1 MALYRHNSTGFL
13 GEFASNPGAG
23 YTAISAMPTD
33 TVANRVAWWRALDT
47 FGQTSSWHPSLYRL
61 PQDPGEATISIQFSQ
76 DIALISSEPD
86 GTVTNPRDP
95 TNSWYI
101 GATTEV
107 RVYRGITDVTIT
119 EGWTLTKVE
128 EGCTS
133 TLSEAGGLYTLK
145 LTSIPLLATN
155 AGYVRITA
163 TRTGSGTFTKD
174 FRFLKVFQGQDGA
187 AGTYVSYVFKASA
200 TTPPTPTDTTPI
212 PAGWLDSPPVSSD
225 PVWMSKA
232 TVSGELAGTWSTPVK
247 VTAIDGSDG
256 SFTTYQYAKNTSFT
270 TAPTTGWADT
280 PYALSA
286 GEYQWMRTKTTDPNT
301 GDVSYGAAYRVTGEK
316 GEDGANGS
324 SGTVIDLSNEAHT
337 VPTDADGYN
346 GVYTGATTTA
356 SLFIGSTEDS
366 ANWTWTATPSGGVTG
381 TATNSN
387 RTYTV
392 SAMSVDV
399 GTVTF
404 TANKTGEAQRTAV
417 FTISKAKGGVAYS
430 LDVSAGSISK
440 SKAGAY
446 NPASLTLTASKITTS
461 GVTTY
466 AGRIRIQTQA
476 TLGGVWTTVYTSPSD
491 ETTTTYSV
499 PANIVAIK
507 AMLYLA
513 GGFTSL
519 LDQESVPVVFDGQ
532 DGSSGIILD
541 LDNENQTVAAAK
553 DGTWISGTTAT
564 TTARLY
570 LGATQLTSGIT
581 WSVQSAT
588 AGITYSQTN
597 NTSSYTVSV
606 TGMTAALATGTITV
620 AAVYNGVTYT
630 QVFTIS
636 KANAGADGTP
646 ATVYWLSTSASAIAK
661 DAAGTYNPTSFTA
674 NAYSQTGTNAPAAYT
689 GRFQIQTQATL
700 NGGWTTTY
708 SSAGNES
715 STTYSVPANIVAI
728 RVYLYQ
734 AGGTSVL
741 LDQETLPVVADGQ
754 PGTQGDRG
762 SRQIVITGTANWSDT
777 AAWDGII
784 SRFGGTK
791 PVLSDLVTIVNT
803 SAGTS
808 TSKFCTANGTRPG
821 TWETVTEYIN
831 GNLLVT
837 GTVGANAIAAN
848 AITSSKIAAGSIT
861 ADRIDS
867 RGLSIKDSA
876 GNVILA
882 AGTPLSSGNVTPA
895 AGWLNSNVTITNGAI
910 QGIGTGAGTA
920 VANSLLT
927 DSIAAA
933 ATTANWATITN
944 VPTFGGFAYLS
955 SITSANIST
964 YIAGA
969 AIGTAYI
976 ADAAI
981 TSAKIASLSA
991 DKLTAGTINGSNITV
1006 TNLNATN
1013 ITTGTLNGAR
1023 VGTGVSGDV
1032 LTTGTLN
1039 AALCNVTNLNAAN
1052 ITTGNISASRIGA
1065 GTIDA
1070 AVINLNTANAVI
1082 KTSNFTLGTGFRISG
1097 DGTAFFYGASVTG
1110 SSRSANWNGTVN
1122 AGTGQPT
1129 AGTGTQGWCI
1139 DSAGNAEF
1147 NTVIVRSAGN
1157 VTDGAITS
1165 SGGYGSP
1172 STGINTVVGTS
1183 EATFWA
1189 PSQSATTVRGTLC
1202 FNASLALR
1210 SNTGQAITGYIT
1222 IYRNGSPVRSNF
1234 FYFPPISGGVVNA
1247 VVPVTYVDTART
1259 TSAITYSFRIA
1270 SAGSGTS
1277 FTVKDMD
1284 QWWIELKR

>member
-33 TVANRVAWWRALDT
+33 TVANRVAWWRTLDT
-47 FGQTSSWHPSLYRL
+47 FGQTSSWHPSVTRD

-76 DIALISSEPD
+76 DVALISSEPD

-163 TRTGSGTFTKD
+163 AREGSGEFVKD

-212 PAGWLDSPPVSSD
+212 PAGWLDSPPVSTD

-337 VPTDADGYN
+337 VPTDADGNN

-366 ANWTWTATPSGGVTG
+366 ANWTWTATPSSGVTG

-461 GVTTY
+461 GVTAY

-476 TLGGVWTTVYTSPSD
+476 TLGGVWTTVYSSASD
-491 ETTTTYSV
+491 ETSTTYSV
-499 PANIVAIK
+499 PANIVAIN

-513 GGFTSL
+513 GGFTTA

-541 LDNENQTVAAAK
+541 LDNENQTVAAQK
-553 DGTWISGTTAT
+553 DGTWIAGTTAT

-606 TGMTAALATGTITV
+606 TGMTAALATGTITI
-620 AAVYNGVTYT
+620 AAAYNGVTYT

-646 ATVYWLSTSASAIAK
+646 ATVYWLTTSASAIGK
-661 DAAGTYNPTSFTA
+661 NAAGAYNPTSFTV

-700 NGGWTTTY
+700 NGAWTTRY
-708 SSAGNES
+708 NSLGNES
-715 STTYSVPANIVAI
+715 ATTYSVPASIVAI

-762 SRQIVITGTANWSDT
+762 SRQIVITGTANWSDQT
-777 AAWDGII
+777 AWQGILT
-784 SRFGGTK
+784 RFGGTA

-808 TSKFCTANGTRPG
+808 TSKFYTGGGNGTTTWG

-848 AITSSKIAAGSIT
+848 AITASKIAAGSIT

-882 AGTPLSSGNVTPA
+882 AGTPLSSGNITPA

-927 DSIAAA
+927 ASISAA
-933 ATTANWATITN
+933 ATTANWANITN
-944 VPTFGGFAYLS
+944 VPAFGGFAYLS

-991 DKLTAGTINGSNITV
+991 DQLTAGTIDS
-1006 TNLNATN
+1006 
-1013 ITTGTLNGAR
+1013 
-1023 VGTGVSGDV
+1023 
-1032 LTTGTLN
+1032 
-1039 AALCNVTNLNAAN
+1039 
-1052 ITTGNISASRIGA
+1052 
-1065 GTIDA
+1065 
-1070 AVINLNTANAVI
+1070 AVINLNTASAVI

-1097 DGTAFFYGASVTG
+1097 DGTAFFYGAAVTG
-1110 SSRSANWNGTVN
+1110 SSRSTNWNGTIN
-1122 AGTGQPT
+1122 STTGQPT

-1139 DSAGNAEF
+1139 DSTGNAEF
-1147 NTVIVRSAGN
+1147 NTVIVRSGKNIGN
-1157 VTDGAITS
+1157 NSIIKVQ
-1165 SGGYGSP
+1165 
-1172 STGINTVVGTS
+1172 
-1183 EATFWA
+1183 TF
-1189 PSQSATTVRGTLC
+1189 Q
-1202 FNASLALR
+1202 
-1210 SNTGQAITGYIT
+1210 
-1222 IYRNGSPVRSNF
+1222 
-1234 FYFPPISGGVVNA
+1234 
-1247 VVPVTYVDTART
+1247 DTARKP
-1259 TSAITYSFRIA
+1259 TSGNLS
-1270 SAGSGTS
+1270 GSGSVTWSNFGLPFTFVGQSGQSRMLLFNLDMETS
-1277 FTVKDMD
+1277 TRATRIRMGLTFSNGATYGGDFWYKSGSDMSARAYSGSIAIPSTPTATSISGVTITASYAFPAGESGSMSD
-1284 QWWIELKR
+1284 VRLTISEVLG

>member
-1 MALYRHNSTGFL
+1 MALYRHTATGFL
-13 GEFASNPGAG
+13 AEFASNPGAG

-33 TVANRVAWWRALDT
+33 TVANRVAWWRGLDT
-47 FGQTSSWHPSLYRL
+47 YGQTSSWHPSVTRD

-86 GTVTNPRDP
+86 GTITNPRDP

-145 LTSIPLLATN
+145 ITSIPLLATN

-212 PAGWLDSPPVSSD
+212 PAGWLDSPPVSTD

-280 PYALSA
+280 PYTLSA

-301 GDVSYGAAYRVTGEK
+301 GAVSYGAAYRVTGEK
-316 GEDGANGS
+316 GADGA
-324 SGTVIDLSNEAHT
+324 A
-337 VPTDADGYN
+337 
-346 GVYTGATTTA
+346 
-356 SLFIGSTEDS
+356 
-366 ANWTWTATPSGGVTG
+366 
-381 TATNSN
+381 
-387 RTYTV
+387 
-392 SAMSVDV
+392 
-399 GTVTF
+399 
-404 TANKTGEAQRTAV
+404 
-417 FTISKAKGGVAYS
+417 
-430 LDVSAGSISK
+430 
-440 SKAGAY
+440 
-446 NPASLTLTASKITTS
+446 
-461 GVTTY
+461 
-466 AGRIRIQTQA
+466 
-476 TLGGVWTTVYTSPSD
+476 
-491 ETTTTYSV
+491 
-499 PANIVAIK
+499 
-507 AMLYLA
+507 
-513 GGFTSL
+513 
-519 LDQESVPVVFDGQ
+519 
-532 DGSSGIILD
+532 GSSGIILD
-541 LDNENQTVAAAK
+541 LDNENQTVAAGK

-570 LGATQLTSGIT
+570 FGATQLTSGIT

-588 AGITYSQTN
+588 AGITYTPTN

-606 TGMTAALATGTITV
+606 TGMTAALATGTITI

-661 DAAGTYNPTSFTA
+661 NAAGAYNPTSVSI

-689 GRFQIQTQATL
+689 GRFQIQTQAAL
-700 NGGWTTTY
+700 NGAWTTTY
-708 SSAGNES
+708 SSAGNEA
-715 STTYSVPANIVAI
+715 STSYSVPASIVAI

-762 SRQIVITGTANWSDT
+762 SRQIVITGTANWSDQT
-777 AAWDGII
+777 AWQGILA
-784 SRFGGTK
+784 RFGGTA

-808 TSKFCTANGTRPG
+808 TSKFYTGGGNGTTTWG

-848 AITSSKIAAGSIT
+848 AINASKIAAGSIT

-882 AGTPLSSGNVTPA
+882 AGTPLSSGNITPA
-895 AGWLNSNVTITNGAI
+895 AGWLNNNVTITNGAI

-927 DSIAAA
+927 ASISAA

-944 VPTFGGFAYLS
+944 VPAFGGFAYLS

-1070 AVINLNTANAVI
+1070 AVINLNTASAVI

-1097 DGTAFFYGASVTG
+1097 DGTAFFYGASVSG
-1110 SSRSANWNGTVN
+1110 SARSANWNGTVN

-1129 AGTGTQGWCI
+1129 AGTGTRGWCI
-1139 DSAGNAEF
+1139 DTAGNAEF
-1147 NTVIVRSAGN
+1147 NTVMVRTKNIEGEGVTANGGYGTSGSFSVGNGGSINFWSPTRPAATYGRGKIAFTSRLTIRKTVSGDGVRITGFIQISRNGSTVRAFNFGGGTNQDTLNVPIVYLDDSSISSALN
-1157 VTDGAITS
+1157 YTFVLTNLTS
-1165 SGGYGSP
+1165 SG
-1172 STGINTVVGTS
+1172 
-1183 EATFWA
+1183 
-1189 PSQSATTVRGTLC
+1189 
-1202 FNASLALR
+1202 
-1210 SNTGQAITGYIT
+1210 IT
-1222 IYRNGSPVRSNF
+1222 IEQ
-1234 FYFPPISGGVVNA
+1234 
-1247 VVPVTYVDTART
+1247 VDE
-1259 TSAITYSFRIA
+1259 YWVEF
-1270 SAGSGTS
+1270 
-1277 FTVKDMD
+1277 
-1284 QWWIELKR
+1284 KR

>member
-1 MALYRHNSTGFL
+1 MALYRHTATGFL

-33 TVANRVAWWRALDT
+33 TVTNRVAWWRGLDT
-47 FGQTSSWHPSLYRL
+47 YGQTSSWHPSVTRD

-86 GTVTNPRDP
+86 GTITNPRDP

-133 TLSEAGGLYTLK
+133 TLTETGGLYTLK
-145 LTSIPLLATN
+145 LTEIPLLATN
-155 AGYVRITA
+155 AGFIRITA
-163 TRTGSGTFTKD
+163 TREGSGEFVKD

-187 AGTYVSYVFKASA
+187 A
-200 TTPPTPTDTTPI
+200 
-212 PAGWLDSPPVSSD
+212 
-225 PVWMSKA
+225 
-232 TVSGELAGTWSTPVK
+232 
-247 VTAIDGSDG
+247 
-256 SFTTYQYAKNTSFT
+256 
-270 TAPTTGWADT
+270 
-280 PYALSA
+280 
-286 GEYQWMRTKTTDPNT
+286 
-301 GDVSYGAAYRVTGEK
+301 
-316 GEDGANGS
+316 GS

-337 VPTDADGYN
+337 VPTDADGNN

-356 SLFIGSTEDS
+356 SLYVGGTDDS
-366 ANWTWTATPSGGVTG
+366 ANWIWTATPSSGVTG

-417 FTISKAKGGVAYS
+417 FTVSKAKGGVAYS

-440 SKAGAY
+440 SKAGVY
-446 NPASLTLTASKITTS
+446 NPTSLTLTASKITTS

-476 TLGGVWTTVYTSPSD
+476 TLGGVWTTVYSSASD
-491 ETTTTYSV
+491 ETTTSYSV

-513 GGFTSL
+513 GGFTTV

-541 LDNENQTVAAAK
+541 LDNENQSVAAQK

-588 AGITYSQTN
+588 AGITYTPTN

-606 TGMTAALATGTITV
+606 TGMTAALATGTITI

-636 KANAGADGTP
+636 KANAGSDGTP

-661 DAAGTYNPTSFTA
+661 NAAGAYNPTSFTV

-708 SSAGNES
+708 SSAGNEA
-715 STTYSVPANIVAI
+715 STTYSVPASIVAI

-734 AGGTSVL
+734 AGGFTTL

-762 SRQIVITGTANWSDT
+762 SRQIVITGTANWSDQT
-777 AAWDGII
+777 AWQGITT
-784 SRFGGTK
+784 RFGGAA

-803 SAGTS
+803 SNSTS
-808 TSKFCTANGTRPG
+808 TSKFYGGGGNGTNSWG
-821 TWETVTEYIN
+821 TWNVVTEYIN

-848 AITSSKIAAGSIT
+848 AINASKIAAGSIT

-882 AGTPLSSGNVTPA
+882 AGTPLSSGNITPA
-895 AGWLNSNVTITNGAI
+895 AGWLNNNVTITNGAI

-927 DSIAAA
+927 ASISAA

-944 VPTFGGFAYLS
+944 VPAFGGFAYLS

-1065 GTIDA
+1065 GTINA
-1070 AVINLNTANAVI
+1070 AVIDLDSNYAVI
-1082 KTSNFTLGTGFRISG
+1082 KSSNFTLGTGFRLSG
-1097 DGTAFFYGASVTG
+1097 NGNAFFYGASVTG
-1110 SSRSANWNGTVN
+1110 SSRSTNWNGTISST
-1122 AGTGQPT
+1122 TGQPI

-1139 DSAGNAEF
+1139 DSAGNCEF
-1147 NTVIVRSAGN
+1147 NTVMVRTKNIELES
-1157 VTDGAITS
+1157 VTRA
-1165 SGGYGSP
+1165 GGYGASVN
-1172 STGINTVVGTS
+1172 STVAAGT
-1183 EATFWA
+1183 AQNFWA
-1189 PSQSATTVRGTLC
+1189 PNQAAAAYRGKISFVSNLTVQAWGLPSGTSSS
-1202 FNASLALR
+1202 FKYTIA
-1210 SNTGQAITGYIT
+1210 
-1222 IYRNGSPVRSNF
+1222 IYRNGIPV
-1234 FYFPPISGGVVNA
+1234 
-1247 VVPVTYVDTART
+1247 RT
-1259 TSAITYSFRIA
+1259 TS
-1270 SAGSGTS
+1270 GTS
-1277 FTVKDMD
+1277 PSMFSNADTFEIVVVYLDDTLDPNATTYTFSFQNNAAHAVKVVAIYEF
-1284 QWWIELKR
+1284 WNELKR

>member
-1 MALYRHNSTGFL
+1 MALYRHNATGFL

-33 TVANRVAWWRALDT
+33 TVANRVTWWRTLDT
-47 FGQTSSWHPSLYRL
+47 YGQTSSWHPSVTRD

-76 DIALISSEPD
+76 DVALISSEPD
-86 GTVTNPRDP
+86 GTITNPRDP
-95 TNSWYI
+95 TNTWYV

-107 RVYRGITDVTIT
+107 RLYRGITDVTIT

-163 TRTGSGTFTKD
+163 TREGSGEFVKD
-174 FRFLKVFQGQDGA
+174 FRFLKVFQGQD
-187 AGTYVSYVFKASA
+187 
-200 TTPPTPTDTTPI
+200 
-212 PAGWLDSPPVSSD
+212 
-225 PVWMSKA
+225 
-232 TVSGELAGTWSTPVK
+232 
-247 VTAIDGSDG
+247 
-256 SFTTYQYAKNTSFT
+256 
-270 TAPTTGWADT
+270 
-280 PYALSA
+280 
-286 GEYQWMRTKTTDPNT
+286 
-301 GDVSYGAAYRVTGEK
+301 
-316 GEDGANGS
+316 GS

-337 VPTDADGYN
+337 VPTDADGNN

-356 SLFIGSTEDS
+356 SLFIGGTDDS
-366 ANWTWTATPSGGVTG
+366 ANWTWTATPSSGVTG
-381 TATNSN
+381 TASNSN

-440 SKAGAY
+440 SKAGVY
-446 NPASLTLTASKITTS
+446 NPSSLTLTATKITTS

-476 TLGGVWTTVYTSPSD
+476 TLGGVWTTVYSSPGD

-532 DGSSGIILD
+532 DGSSGIVLD

-553 DGTWISGTTAT
+553 DGTWIGGTTAT

-570 LGATQLTSGIT
+570 FGATQLTSGIT

-588 AGITYSQTN
+588 TGITYTPTN
-597 NTSSYTVSV
+597 NTSSYTVTV
-606 TGMTAALATGTITV
+606 TGMTAALTSGTITV
-620 AAVYNGVTYT
+620 AATYNGVTYT

-636 KANAGADGTP
+636 KANAGIDGTP
-646 ATVYWLSTSASAIAK
+646 ATVYWLSTSASAIGK
-661 DAAGTYNPTSFTA
+661 NAAGAYNPTSFTV
-674 NAYSQTGTNAPAAYT
+674 NAYSQTGTNAVAAYT

-715 STTYSVPANIVAI
+715 STSYSVPANIVAI

-821 TWETVTEYIN
+821 TWEVVTEYIN

-848 AITSSKIAAGSIT
+848 AINASKIAAGSIT
-861 ADRIDS
+861 ADK
-867 RGLSIKDSA
+867 LSTTYLTVGS
-876 GNVILA
+876 A
-882 AGTPLSSGNVTPA
+882 AGDINNGATTISGGKIATASLTADKITGGNLTA
-895 AGWLNSNVTITNGAI
+895 SWIALTANGITNAH
-910 QGIGTGAGTA
+910 
-920 VANSLLT
+920 
-927 DSIAAA
+927 
-933 ATTANWATITN
+933 
-944 VPTFGGFAYLS
+944 
-955 SITSANIST
+955 
-964 YIAGA
+964 
-969 AIGTAYI
+969 
-976 ADAAI
+976 
-981 TSAKIASLSA
+981 IASSNY
-991 DKLTAGTINGSNITV
+991 AGGSQ
-1006 TNLNATN
+1006 
-1013 ITTGTLNGAR
+1013 GF
-1023 VGTGVSGDV
+1023 
-1032 LTTGTLN
+1032 
-1039 AALCNVTNLNAAN
+1039 
-1052 ITTGNISASRIGA
+1052 
-1065 GTIDA
+1065 
-1070 AVINLNTANAVI
+1070 VIR
-1082 KTSNFTLGTGFRISG
+1082 S
-1097 DGTAFFYGASVTG
+1097 DG
-1110 SSRSANWNGTVN
+1110 W
-1122 AGTGQPT
+1122 
-1129 AGTGTQGWCI
+1129 
-1139 DSAGNAEF
+1139 AEF
-1147 NTVIVRSAGN
+1147 NNVDIRGRLRAGDIN
-1157 VTDGAITS
+1157 
-1165 SGGYGSP
+1165 SGTLSVDRIATNSINGVKLGIGSN
-1172 STGINTVVGTS
+1172 GVGTTNLVPGAVTWAYAHS
-1183 EATFWA
+1183 EYGNITPPFNQWA
-1189 PSQSATTVRGTLC
+1189 VVTYINIPANTNRGPLAINITISAKAAWTMDYFVNLRISRPGWSFTAAHPSYGCIDAVTLSATDPNANTDAFTYTLERIYARRLGTEPTT
-1202 FNASLALR
+1202 F
-1210 SNTGQAITGYIT
+1210 
-1222 IYRNGSPVRSNF
+1222 YRVIGGS
-1234 FYFPPISGGVVNA
+1234 IL
-1247 VVPVTYVDTART
+1247 
-1259 TSAITYSFRIA
+1259 
-1270 SAGSGTS
+1270 
-1277 FTVKDMD
+1277 
-1284 QWWIELKR
+1284 ELKR